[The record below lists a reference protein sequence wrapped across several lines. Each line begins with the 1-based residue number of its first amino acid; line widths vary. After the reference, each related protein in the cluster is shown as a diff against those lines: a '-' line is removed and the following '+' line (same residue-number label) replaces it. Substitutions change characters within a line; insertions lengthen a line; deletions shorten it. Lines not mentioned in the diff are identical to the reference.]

1 MVGIEVIPFSVRR
14 FFGVDVS
21 HPTLDLMALPVAVI
35 TLVVMTAIPGQFFF
49 LYKQYDKF
57 FFRRR
62 FYGFVTLLE

>member
-1 MVGIEVIPFSVRR
+1 MTGAKKFHDELYLI
-14 FFGVDVS
+14 DY
-21 HPTLDLMALPVAVI
+21 VAVKCHGKSQRAPI
-35 TLVVMTAIPGQFFF
+35 TIIPAIPGQFFF